1 MQGKSVKF
9 LALLKPIIMLA
20 NGLPDQS

>member
-9 LALLKPIIMLA
+9 LALLKPIIALA
-20 NGLPDQS
+20 NRWPDQP